1 MKSKMEQ
8 PMKKALVT
16 ASAAILLLLG
26 VSACDNPE
34 PEGGSDQTDSSSIV
48 ESVEKDESIAAKLP
62 KKYQEQGGFTVSIN
76 PDVEP
81 VKFTDSDG
89 EIAGMNPDLLRAAGR
104 VLDAEVRFQ
113 KGTFDGM
120 VPGLEAKRF
129 DAISSVADFV
139 ERQDNI
145 DFIDYLKNG
154 TAIITAADFQDDSLE
169 LKDLCGLSVGY
180 ARGTSQQGS
189 LEEASKACVDNGDP
203 EISMNGYGDSGAG
216 ILAVESSAADAFW
229 GDLPQMSYN
238 VQQSPDA
245 FKIVYDERVSI
256 LGIGIHKDNTEFRDA
271 LHAALLKLVEDGTY
285 DKLLASWGLE
295 DAAHPEMNI
304 NSDLSLEG

>member
-1 MKSKMEQ
+1 
-8 PMKKALVT
+8 MKKALVT

-169 LKDLCGLSVGY
+169 LKDLCGLSAGY

>member
-1 MKSKMEQ
+1 
-8 PMKKALVT
+8 MKKALVT

-62 KKYQEQGGFTVSIN
+62 EQYQEQGGFTVSIN

-104 VLDAEVRFQ
+104 VLDTEVRFQ

-129 DAISSVADFV
+129 DAIASVADFV

-145 DFIDYLKNG
+145 DFIDYMKNG
-154 TAIITAADFQDDSLE
+154 TAIITSADFEHDSLE

-189 LEEASKACVDNGDP
+189 LEEASKDCADNGDP

-238 VQQSPDA
+238 VQQSPDD

-285 DKLLASWGLE
+285 DKLLDSWGLE

>member
-1 MKSKMEQ
+1 
-8 PMKKALVT
+8 MKKALVT

>member
-1 MKSKMEQ
+1 
-8 PMKKALVT
+8 MKKALVT
-16 ASAAILLLLG
+16 ASTAILLLLG
-26 VSACDNPE
+26 MSACDNPE
-34 PEGGSDQTDSSSIV
+34 PEGGSDQADSSSIV

-104 VLDAEVRFQ
+104 VLDTEVRFQ

-145 DFIDYLKNG
+145 DFIDYMKNG

-189 LEEASKACVDNGDP
+189 LEEASKACADNGDP